1 MKNTGNK
8 APLFSIITVAYN
20 DAVNLEKTIQNVL
33 SQTCGDFE
41 YVIVDGGSKDGSV
54 DVIKKYEDRI
64 DLWVSE
70 KDKGICDAMN
80 KGVLLA
86 KGEYINFM
94 NAGDSFYD
102 ARVLDNVREALLA
115 EKVDILYGKVMK
127 QSSEKSEL
135 HYESGG
141 EMSPQS
147 FFMSIPICHQAAFA
161 KRSLFSTL
169 GLFDEKFPV
178 AFDYAWFARY
188 YHATQSFKKFRFIDK
203 IIANYLDGGNS
214 FIKKNQTD
222 RERLAI
228 AKKYFSRYYLMLNYL
243 KFPLESLKTLVLPWM
258 VKHELLDRYR
268 EIRYKSK
275 VKT

>member
-1 MKNTGNK
+1 MKNSSNK
-8 APLFSIITVAYN
+8 TPLFSIITVAYN
-20 DAVNLEKTIQNVL
+20 DAANLEKTIQNVL
-33 SQTCGDFE
+33 SQTCQDFE

-54 DVIKKYEDRI
+54 EVIKKYEDRI

-80 KGVLLA
+80 KGVTLA

-102 ARVLDNVREALLA
+102 NQVLDSVSNAIRAQE
-115 EKVDILYGKVMK
+115 VDILYGKVMK
-127 QSSEKSEL
+127 QSSDKSDL
-135 HYESGG
+135 LYESGA

-147 FFMSIPICHQAAFA
+147 FFTGIPICHQASFS

-222 RERLAI
+222 RERLVI
-228 AKKYFSRYYLMLNYL
+228 AKKYFSPYYLMVNYL
-243 KFPLESLKTLVLPWM
+243 KFPLESLKTLVLPLM
-258 VKHELLDRYR
+258 IKYEILDRYR

-275 VKT
+275 VKA